1 MKDAFVSKSVG
12 WDSPDKIN
20 MTNKFVAELFSL
32 VNPLPTW
39 KTLEI
44 GAGTGLVGLQIEPF
58 VRKVVMEDVSK
69 SMLGV
74 LTKKLNEN
82 NSNKVEILYGEV
94 FDYTKQDI
102 DFVFSCMAFHHIP
115 DIEST
120 LNHLY
125 LITNSGAWVAVGDL
139 EVEDGSFH
147 QFEPTPHNGFDTKV
161 LSKQFAQA
169 GFEVKQVKRYNIL
182 ARTVD
187 SITRN
192 YNQFILIAKRK

>member
-20 MTNKFVAELFSL
+20 MTNKFVTELLSL
-32 VNPLPTW
+32 IHLLPIW

-44 GAGTGLVGLQIEPF
+44 GTGTGLVGLQIEPF
-58 VRKVVMEDVSK
+58 VCKVVMEDVSK
-69 SMLGV
+69 SMLDV

-82 NSNKVEILYGEV
+82 NSEKVEILHGEV
-94 FDYTKQDI
+94 FDYTQQDI
-102 DFVFSCMAFHHIP
+102 DFVFSCMAFHHIA
-115 DIEST
+115 DIENT

-125 LITNSGAWVAVGDL
+125 LITNRGAWVAIGDL
-139 EVEDGSFH
+139 EIEDGSFH
-147 QFEPTPHNGFDTKV
+147 QFEPIPHNGFDTKA
-161 LSKQFAQA
+161 LSIQFAQA
-169 GFEVKQVKRYNIL
+169 GFEVKQVKRYNTL
-182 ARTVD
+182 SRTVD

>member
-20 MTNKFVAELFSL
+20 MTNKFVTELFSL
-32 VNPLPTW
+32 ISPLPTW

-82 NSNKVEILYGEV
+82 NSNKVEILHGEV
-94 FDYTKQDI
+94 FDYKKQDI

-169 GFEVKQVKRYNIL
+169 GFEVKQVKKYNTL
-182 ARTVD
+182 SRTVD
-187 SITRN
+187 HITRN
-192 YNQFILIAKRK
+192 YSQFILIAKRN